1 MASLTSQVTMRKR
14 RGEKKISKVVQKK
27 IAFFNLWPK
36 NRQND
41 KTMIVKKSF
50 ALKRLNFCALT
61 VPFNY
66 RQF

>member
-14 RGEKKISKVVQKK
+14 GGGKKISKVVQKR

-41 KTMIVKKSF
+41 LKKKF

>member
-14 RGEKKISKVVQKK
+14 GGGKKISKVVQKR

-41 KTMIVKKSF
+41 LKKS
-50 ALKRLNFCALT
+50 L
-61 VPFNY
+61 P
-66 RQF
+66 